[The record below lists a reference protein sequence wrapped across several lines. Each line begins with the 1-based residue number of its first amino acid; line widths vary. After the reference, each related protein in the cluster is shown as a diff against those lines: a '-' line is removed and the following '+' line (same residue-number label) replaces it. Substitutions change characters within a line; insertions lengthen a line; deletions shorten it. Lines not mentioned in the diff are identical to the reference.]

1 LHLLKRILSILCLVL
16 FVVTATEF
24 NQLFKFN
31 TFIEHYKEHKA
42 QDESL
47 SLLKFLDIHYGH
59 GNVLDEDFEKDMKL
73 PFKTTTSDFS
83 SSQIISQVSIQF
95 SPTFLVEFHEQSV
108 FALWNTFLTPSYL
121 SAIWQ
126 PPRFA

>member
-1 LHLLKRILSILCLVL
+1 MYLLKRILSILCLVL

-24 NQLFKFN
+24 NQLFKLN
-31 TFIEHYKEHKA
+31 SFIEHYKEHKA
-42 QDESL
+42 QDQSL
-47 SLLKFLDIHYGH
+47 SLLEFLDIHYGH
-59 GNVLDEDFEKDMKL
+59 GNVIDKDFDKDMKL
-73 PFKTTTSDFS
+73 PFKTTSTDFS
-83 SSQIISQVSIQF
+83 STLIIPPVNIQF
-95 SPTFLVEFHEQSV
+95 SPKILVWFQEQSV